1 VRWSAGHSKLTVEYK
16 VDETVVSVIPAGTGH
31 REIRRNN
38 LEVVLRHLSLVG
50 PDSRASIAARAGLT
64 RSTISRL
71 VGELLDLGLVSET
84 GAAKAQGIGRPATLL
99 ELDGRHVLA
108 VGAEVNV
115 DYLAVLVTDLAG
127 REVYEQRRAYDAIA
141 EGPAH
146 SITALAG
153 LGREALGALAGL
165 RGGRRPIVAGLT
177 VAVPGLVDAP
187 SGVVTLAP
195 NRRWSGVPVADRLR
209 ELLRLGPAPV
219 SVGNDASLAAVAEYR
234 VGSHAGT
241 PDLIYITGEMGI
253 GGGIIVAGRALRGV
267 RGFGGEV
274 GHMKLDPGGPVCGC
288 GRRGCWEALIG
299 LHALLQAAFPGGP
312 GQHGVAA
319 GEPPEAKAA
328 AVARLARAGDA
339 HVLTALADI
348 GRWVGIGAANLANV
362 FNPRA
367 IVLGGYFTLLADW
380 ILPPAARALAEGVLA
395 PDAGGCSLTTSSLGF
410 SAAARGGAIH
420 VADQIISDP
429 AMLDSRRGL
438 PAIRPSAP
446 AAG

>member
-1 VRWSAGHSKLTVEYK
+1 MPARTDLISENK
-16 VDETVVSVIPAGTGH
+16 VDETVVSVIPTGTGH

-38 LEVVLRHLSLVG
+38 LEVVLRHLSLAG
-50 PDSRASIAARAGLT
+50 PDSRASIASRAGLT

-71 VGELLDLGLVSET
+71 VGELIDLGLVRET
-84 GAAKAQGIGRPATLL
+84 GPPQAQGIGRPATML

-115 DYLAVLVTDLAG
+115 DYLAVLITDLAG
-127 REVYEQRRAYDAIA
+127 RKVYERRRAYDAIA
-141 EGPAH
+141 DGPDH

-153 LGREALGALAGL
+153 LCREALGTLAGL
-165 RGGRRPIVAGLT
+165 RVGRQPIVAGLT

-187 SGVVTLAP
+187 ARVVTLAP
-195 NRRWSGVPVADRLR
+195 NLRWSGVPVAGRLR
-209 ELLRLGPAPV
+209 ELLQLGPAPV
-219 SVGNDASLAAVAEYR
+219 SVANDASLAAVAEYR

-253 GGGIIVAGRALRGV
+253 GGGIIVAGRPLRGV

-274 GHMKLDPGGPVCGC
+274 GHMRLDPSGPVCGC
-288 GRRGCWEALIG
+288 GRHGCWEALIG
-299 LHALLQAAFPGGP
+299 LHALLRTAFPGGP

-328 AVARLARAGDA
+328 AVARLARAGDP

-348 GRWVGIGAANLANV
+348 GGWVGIGAANLANV

-367 IVLGGYFTLLADW
+367 IILGGYFTLLADW
-380 ILPPAARALAEGVLA
+380 ILPPAAAALVEGALA
-395 PDAGGCSLTTSSLGF
+395 PDAGGCTLITSSLGF

-429 AMLDSRRGL
+429 AMLDSRS
-438 PAIRPSAP
+438 RPP
-446 AAG
+446 VG

>member
-1 VRWSAGHSKLTVEYK
+1 MVA
-16 VDETVVSVIPAGTGH
+16 VIPAGTRH

-38 LEVVLRHLSLVG
+38 LEVVLRHLSLAG

-71 VGELLDLGLVSET
+71 VGELKDLGLVRET
-84 GAAKAQGIGRPATLL
+84 GPPLVQGIGRPATML

-127 REVYEQRRAYDAIA
+127 RKIYEQRRAYDAIA
-141 EGPAH
+141 DGPDH

-153 LGREALGALAGL
+153 LCREALGTLAGL
-165 RGGRRPIVAGLT
+165 RGGRQPIVAGLT

-187 SGVVTLAP
+187 ARVVTLAP
-195 NRRWSGVPVADRLR
+195 NLRWSGVPVAARLR
-209 ELLRLGPAPV
+209 ELLQLGPAPV

-253 GGGIIVAGRALRGV
+253 GGGIIVAGRPLRGV

-274 GHMKLDPGGPVCGC
+274 GHMKLDPDGPVCGC
-288 GRRGCWEALIG
+288 GRYGCWEALVG
-299 LHALLQAAFPGGP
+299 LHALLRAALPGEPGP
-312 GQHGVAA
+312 HGVAA
-319 GEPPEAKAA
+319 GGPPEAKAA
-328 AVARLARAGDA
+328 AIARLARAGDA
-339 HVLTALADI
+339 RVLTALADI

-367 IVLGGYFTLLADW
+367 IILGGYFTLIADW
-380 ILPPAARALAEGVLA
+380 ILPPAAAALLDGVLA
-395 PDAGGCSLTTSSLGF
+395 PEAGGCSLTTSALGF

-420 VADQIISDP
+420 VADQIIADP
-429 AMLDSRRGL
+429 AMLGSRASM
-438 PAIRPSAP
+438 PAS
-446 AAG
+446 